1 MTAELWTSVDAYFA
15 ATAVRPDPSYQA
27 LYDASIAA
35 GLPDIA
41 VSAAE
46 GKQLHLMAKMSGA
59 KRILEIGTLGG
70 YSTLWLARAL
80 PPGGSLITL
89 EYSPKHAEVARANLA
104 AAGVGDRVEVKVGA
118 ALDTLP
124 TLQGPFDFFF
134 IDANKDGYP
143 DYFRWAVKLSR
154 PGSVIVADNMV
165 RQGTVI
171 DAASTDPAVQGVR
184 QMLDTVAAE
193 PRVSASVIQTV
204 GSRGYDGYLVA
215 VVNAA

>member
-1 MTAELWTSVDAYFA
+1 MNPETWSAAEAYF
-15 ATAVRPDPSYQA
+15 VEKVIKPDPSYQA
-27 LYDASIAA
+27 IYDASVAA

-46 GKQLHLMAKMSGA
+46 GKQLQLMAKMCGA

-80 PPGGSLITL
+80 PPGGKLVTL
-89 EYSPKHAEVARANLA
+89 EFNPKHAEVARANLA
-104 AAGVGDRVEVKVGA
+104 KAGVGDVVEVITGS

-124 TLQGPFDFFF
+124 TLTGPFDFFF
-134 IDANKDGYP
+134 LDANKDGYP
-143 DYFRWAVKLSR
+143 DYFRWAMKLSR
-154 PGSVIVADNMV
+154 PGSVIVADNVV
-165 RQGTVI
+165 REGRVV
-171 DAASTDPAVQGVR
+171 DANSDNALIQGVR
-184 QMLDTVAAE
+184 RMMDAVDAE

-215 VVNAA
+215 VVTG

>member
-1 MTAELWTSVDAYFA
+1 
-15 ATAVRPDPSYQA
+15 
-27 LYDASIAA
+27 
-35 GLPDIA
+35 
-41 VSAAE
+41 
-46 GKQLHLMAKMSGA
+46 MAKMSGA

-104 AAGVGDRVEVKVGA
+104 HAGVGELVEVKVGA

-184 QMLDTVAAE
+184 QLLEAVAAE

-204 GSRGYDGYLVA
+204 GARGYDGYLVA
-215 VVNAA
+215 VVTG